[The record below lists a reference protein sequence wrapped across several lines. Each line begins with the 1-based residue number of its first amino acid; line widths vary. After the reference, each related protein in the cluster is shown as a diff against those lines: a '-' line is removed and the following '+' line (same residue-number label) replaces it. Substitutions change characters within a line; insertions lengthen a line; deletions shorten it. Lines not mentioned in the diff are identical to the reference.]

1 MIEYLKTEG
10 TCKCG
15 LDCPLFVQNVF
26 NFDANIPSKLVPI
39 GTRPEASKSGCKHC
53 ITDHSDALKTQS
65 SVEITVKQ
73 ANDAKL
79 PSISTLVQKRGVLLN
94 KQ

>member
-26 NFDANIPSKLVPI
+26 NFDARIPSKLIPVGSRSEP
-39 GTRPEASKSGCKHC
+39 SKTGCKHC
-53 ITDHSDALKTQS
+53 VADSYDAGNPKQS
-65 SVEITVKQ
+65 AEVKQ
-73 ANDAKL
+73 
-79 PSISTLVQKRGVLLN
+79 PSATLGQKRGKEQLE
-94 KQ
+94 